1 MIDLAPWYALEGYSL
16 DAPSKSS
23 MLTAALLELTAHH
36 HLHCEPYRNIIDAVG
51 FDLDTATSYLDI
63 PFLPVRL
70 FKELDLLSIDRSEVV
85 KTMTSSGTTGQ
96 QVSKIFLDKDTSSS
110 QMKVLTRLV
119 SNVIGAQRVPM
130 IVIDSPAVIKD
141 RAMFSARGAGIL
153 GFSIFAR
160 DRIFALDEDMKLDF
174 DGVAAFLDKHAGQP
188 VMLFGFTFMVWQH
201 FYRELASSERR
212 LDLRNAVLVHG
223 GGWKKLAS
231 EAVSSATF
239 RARLQE
245 VCGLVRVHDYYGMVE
260 QTGSIYLE
268 CEQGHLHASIY
279 SDVITRRPSD
289 FRPSEIGEPGIIE
302 VVSIL
307 PASYPGHALLTEDE
321 GVVLGEDDCRCGRL
335 GKYFQVLGRI
345 KDAELRGCSDTYGA
359 ELAVG
364 RRG

>member
-1 MIDLAPWYALEGYSL
+1 MIDLASWYAIEPYSL
-16 DAPSKSS
+16 DASAKTA
-23 MLTAALLELTAHH
+23 MLTEALLDLTEHH
-36 HLHCEPYRNIIDAVG
+36 RQRCEPYRNILDAVG
-51 FDLDTATSYLDI
+51 FDASAATSHLDI

-70 FKELDLLSIDRSEVV
+70 FKELDLLSIDRADVV

-96 QVSKIFLDKDTSSS
+96 RVSKIFLDKDTSSN
-110 QMKVLTRLV
+110 QMKVLTKLV
-119 SNVIGAQRVPM
+119 SNVVGAQRVPM
-130 IVIDSPAVIKD
+130 IVIDSPAVVKD

-160 DRIFALDEDMKLDF
+160 DRIFALDEDMQLDV
-174 DGVAAFLDKHAGQP
+174 DGVTAFLEKHAGQP
-188 VMLFGFTFMVWQH
+188 IMLFGFTFMVWQH
-201 FYRELASSERR
+201 FLRELERSDHR
-212 LDLRNAVLVHG
+212 LDLSGAVLVHG

-231 EAVSSATF
+231 EAVSSAIF
-239 RARLQE
+239 RERLRQA
-245 VCGLVRVHDYYGMVE
+245 CGLARVHDYYGMVE

-268 CEQGHLHASIY
+268 CEEGHLHASIY

-289 FRPSEIGEPGIIE
+289 FRPAEIGEPGIIE
-302 VVSIL
+302 VVSVL

-321 GVVLGEDDCRCGRL
+321 GIVLGEDDCPCGRL
-335 GKYFQVLGRI
+335 GKYFSVLGRI